1 MVLRSL
7 HPDRTTI
14 HMLMRIAPVL
24 FVLLW
29 STGFIGSKLGAAD
42 AEPFT
47 FLALRFLLVLAL
59 LVPVVLL
66 GRRQARG
73 WHERGHAMVAGTLIH
88 GAYLGG
94 VFWAIRHG
102 MPAGVAALIVSLQPI
117 VTAVLAGPLLGERL
131 SARHWLGLA
140 LGLVGAVLILAPKL
154 ERAVAAGGSG
164 SGIDAA
170 TVTAT
175 VLALAGITAGTLYQ
189 KKFAGR
195 IDLVVGAVWQYVG
208 ALAVVGTGSLLL
220 ETRVVNWTPNFIFA
234 LGWLVVV
241 LSIGAIFLLMLLIR
255 QNAVASVSGLFYLV
269 PAVTAII
276 AYFMFGET
284 LDLVQ
289 TIGLVLATL
298 AVLLIASAQ
307 RQQAAAAS
315 SPR

>member
-1 MVLRSL
+1 
-7 HPDRTTI
+7 
-14 HMLMRIAPVL
+14 MLMRIAPVL

-102 MPAGVAALIVSLQPI
+102 MPAGVAALVVSLQPI

-269 PAVTAII
+269 PAVTAVI

-289 TIGLVLATL
+289 TAGLVLATL

>member
-269 PAVTAII
+269 PAVTAVI

-289 TIGLVLATL
+289 TAGLVLATL

>member
-195 IDLVVGAVWQYVG
+195 IDLAVGAVWQYVG

-269 PAVTAII
+269 PAVTAVI

-289 TIGLVLATL
+289 TVGLVLATL